1 LNLNDHLSNKSILL
15 IIIRLAKP
23 VYPEKC
29 CLSFTCPGVQD
40 HTTPQAHTSLS
51 QTLWALYIFGIFC
64 ILIFNEEY
72 QNAITTVYTM
82 VNGAL
87 LSTSASYDLF
97 FGICIHSDSMYYWIL
112 MKIKGVA
119 EESWSGTTKEDEE
132 SLIPKHHLRKRWT
145 NIWICQQMLVVMVNL
160 GKVDVK
166 LYQCSSD
173 K

>member
-119 EESWSGTTKEDEE
+119 EESWSGNKRRRRKPDSKAPFEKEMDE
-132 SLIPKHHLRKRWT
+132 HLDLSADVSGDGEFREGR
-145 NIWICQQMLVVMVNL
+145 CQTLSMFQ
-160 GKVDVK
+160 
-166 LYQCSSD
+166 
-173 K
+173 